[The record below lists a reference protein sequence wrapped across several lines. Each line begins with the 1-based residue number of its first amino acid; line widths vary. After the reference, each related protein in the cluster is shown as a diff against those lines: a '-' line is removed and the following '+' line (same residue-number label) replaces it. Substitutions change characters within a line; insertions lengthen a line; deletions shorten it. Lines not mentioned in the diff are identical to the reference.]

1 LSLEEAIAEIEKNL
15 GKQFAPVIGDIFLK
29 SNLNR
34 LWEMLQTGQNSDIY
48 SENINDY
55 GTFAIGALLS

>member
-34 LWEMLQTGQNSDIY
+34 LWEMLQTGLNSDIY